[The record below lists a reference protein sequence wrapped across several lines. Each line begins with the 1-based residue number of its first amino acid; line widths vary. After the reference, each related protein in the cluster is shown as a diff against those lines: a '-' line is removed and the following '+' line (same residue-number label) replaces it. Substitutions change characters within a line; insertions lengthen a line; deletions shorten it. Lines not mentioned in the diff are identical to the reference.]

1 MTQRCCVNSLFSRME
16 FLNEPVNIVLLP
28 QIEKAELKPVSP
40 YYLKILRIELLISSV
55 IVLLIAAGCIF
66 FIKVLQEPRW
76 ILLIGATWLGLTIL
90 QWQIQ
95 QRAFRVMAYAV
106 RERDILFRSGW
117 IVHRIRTCPF
127 NRIQHSSISTGPL
140 ERRYGLSTLI
150 LYTAGTD
157 DSDVRIAGLQSEE
170 AVTLKEWINKKV
182 TDES

>member
-1 MTQRCCVNSLFSRME
+1 ME
-16 FLNEPVNIVLLP
+16 FLNPPVDIELLP

-40 YYLKILRIELLISSV
+40 YYLKILRIELLISSA
-55 IVLLIAAGCIF
+55 IVLLIALGCII
-66 FIKVLQEPRW
+66 FIKVLQQPLW
-76 ILLIGATWLGLTIL
+76 ILLIGTLWLGLAVM
-90 QWQIQ
+90 QWVIQ
-95 QRAFRVMAYAV
+95 QRAFRIMAYAV

-117 IVHRIRTCPF
+117 IVRRIRTCPF

-157 DSDVRIAGLQSEE
+157 DSDVRIAGLPASE
-170 AVTLKEWINKKV
+170 AQKLKEWINKKV